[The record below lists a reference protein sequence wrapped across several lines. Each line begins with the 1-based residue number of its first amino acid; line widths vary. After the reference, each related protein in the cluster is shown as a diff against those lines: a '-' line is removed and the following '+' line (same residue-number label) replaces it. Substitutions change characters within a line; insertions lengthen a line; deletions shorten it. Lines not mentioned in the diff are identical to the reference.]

1 MMLFV
6 LHEIH
11 FLKPH
16 SQHLGLHA
24 VRAPQAGPGHHRH
37 GPAAPGHGLG
47 DPLARAAGQMSRHHG
62 TAIYADQLTPSQPP
76 QLIGIYMAVPLL
88 VVFGYITAG
97 GYQED
102 SRVSLSVLF
111 RCPEE
116 RQTRKTE
123 HRNRHPSEE
132 PEQTAAGFE
141 SDPGILAM

>member
-1 MMLFV
+1 MAAAMNSV
-6 LHEIH
+6 YS
-11 FLKPH
+11 KRP
-16 SQHLGLHA
+16 SW
-24 VRAPQAGPGHHRH
+24 RA
-37 GPAAPGHGLG
+37 
-47 DPLARAAGQMSRHHG
+47 DTTHG